1 MMYYYHYYYIYDIY
15 ISYPHKLPQFLLPSS
30 SSTPYPVANVVI
42 EPWHVG
48 ELIHQGDA
56 TLQRD
61 DAFISLAR
69 GLTRCW
75 NGAKCGAIQGLGKW
89 WQLE

>member
-1 MMYYYHYYYIYDIY
+1 MGRRR
-15 ISYPHKLPQFLLPSS
+15 L
-30 SSTPYPVANVVI
+30 

-61 DAFISLAR
+61 DAFVSLAR
-69 GLTRCW
+69 GLTWC
-75 NGAKCGAIQGLGKW
+75 NSVQGAGHPRPGEVVAMNVALINTY
-89 WQLE
+89 